1 MPQCSRRTLLL
12 APATLLA
19 ARAGLEIHASI
30 PSGNIRVE
38 RIEGD
43 DVYIRQD
50 LRDTEGD
57 WFWWCFEVRCT
68 QERTLRFHFTG
79 SDVIGTRGPAVSKG
93 SGSVWKW
100 LGRSAVQGKT
110 FTYRFDVLSLGVRFA
125 FAMPYTEIDL
135 QQFLKGRGGVSQQ
148 ELCRTRKGRTAER
161 LIFGSQSPDALK
173 VLLTARH
180 HACESMASYVLEGL
194 MEAAIKDPWLKQNVQ
209 FAVIPF
215 VDKDGVED
223 GDQGKN
229 RRPRDHNRDYDG
241 DSVHPSV
248 ATLRQWVPEWSAGK
262 LAFAL
267 DLHCPWIRG
276 PHNEDIYFPGGE
288 DQRNW
293 AEIVAFSRILEEVND
308 GPLPY
313 STSNNLPFGTSWNN
327 ASNYAQ
333 GMSFARWATALPGT
347 RAAGTIEIPYA
358 NCGAVDV
365 TPKSAHGFGH
375 YLALAL
381 WRYLRR

>member
-1 MPQCSRRTLLL
+1 MTTLARRTLLSTPL
-12 APATLLA
+12 SLLA
-19 ARAGLEIHASI
+19 RQSGIEIHSSF
-30 PSGNIRVE
+30 PSGNIIVE

-43 DVYIRQD
+43 DVFIRQD
-50 LRDTEGD
+50 LRDTQGD
-57 WFWWCFEVRCT
+57 WFWWCFEVRCP

-79 SDVIGTRGPAVSKG
+79 SDVIGTRGPAVKPS
-93 SGSVWKW
+93 SLSDWKW
-100 LGRSAVQGKT
+100 LGRSAVEGKT
-110 FTYRFDVLSLGVRFA
+110 FTYRYNLIGSAVRFA

-135 QQFLKGRGGVSQQ
+135 QQFLKGRAGVSQQ

-180 HACESMASYVLEGL
+180 HACESMASYALEGL
-194 MEAAIKDPWLKQNVQ
+194 MEAAVEDPWLKQNVQ

-241 DSVHPSV
+241 ESVHPTV
-248 ATLRQWVPEWSAGK
+248 AAIRKWVPAWSAGK

-276 PHNEDIYFPGGE
+276 DHNEAIYFPGGE

-293 AEIVAFSRILEEVND
+293 AEIVAFSRILEKLNN

-313 STSNNLPFGTSWNN
+313 SASNNLPFGIAWNN
-327 ASNYAQ
+327 ASNYSQ
-333 GMSFARWATALPGT
+333 GMSFARWAAALPGT

-365 TPKSAHGFGH
+365 TPVSANVFGR
-375 YLALAL
+375 YVALAL
-381 WRYLRR
+381 WRYLRG

>member
-1 MPQCSRRTLLL
+1 MTNLTRRTLLSTPL
-12 APATLLA
+12 SLLA
-19 ARAGLEIHASI
+19 RQSGIEIHSSI
-30 PSGNIRVE
+30 PSGNIIVD

-50 LRDTEGD
+50 LRDTQGD
-57 WFWWCFEVRCT
+57 WFWWCFEVRGA
-68 QERTLRFHFTG
+68 QERTLRFHFTS
-79 SDVIGTRGPAVSKG
+79 SDVIGTRGPAVRKAPG
-93 SGSVWKW
+93 FMWKW
-100 LGRSAVQGKT
+100 LGRSAVDSKS
-110 FTYRFDVLSLGVRFA
+110 FTYSFSLAESAVQFA
-125 FAMPYTEIDL
+125 FAMPYTEIEL
-135 QQFLKGRGGVSQQ
+135 QQFLKDRGGVSRQV
-148 ELCRTRKGRTAER
+148 LCQTRKGRKVER
-161 LIFGSQSPDALK
+161 LMFGSQSPDALK

-180 HACESMASYVLEGL
+180 HACESMASYALDGL
-194 MEAAIKDPWLKQNVQ
+194 MEVAMENPWLKQNVQ

-248 ATLRQWVPEWSAGK
+248 ATLRQWVPAWSAGK

-293 AEIVAFSRILEEVND
+293 AEIVAFSKILEEVND

-313 STSNNLPFGTSWNN
+313 SASNNLPFGTAWNN
-327 ASNYAQ
+327 ASNYSQ
-333 GMSFARWATALPGT
+333 GMSFARWAAALPGT

-365 TPKSAHGFGH
+365 TPESARVFGH
-375 YLALAL
+375 SLALAL
-381 WRYLRR
+381 RRYLRG